1 MPIETREN
9 EKEGHKMVVAGLD
22 IGHRSVKLV
31 ILEDGRILSK
41 KILNSAGETNV
52 LARQILDQTV
62 EEIGLQL
69 SDIKFVTTTGGMGK
83 NVSFS
88 NLYRTVAHCLAKGVH
103 ALFPKARTIID
114 MGGETCNVVKL
125 NEMGE
130 IEDTQSNDKCAAGT
144 GIFFEA
150 MAKLLGTSL
159 EEMGRLATEG
169 EVQFEIS
176 SMCVMFAEQEV
187 ISHCHENPDISAEA
201 LSAGIHLSIAER
213 VAGLAKRLG
222 ITEEIVLT
230 GGVAKNAGFVKFLSQ
245 RIKATPK
252 VAEDPQIVAAYGAA
266 LIGQERIKNS

>member
-1 MPIETREN
+1 
-9 EKEGHKMVVAGLD
+9 
-22 IGHRSVKLV
+22 
-31 ILEDGRILSK
+31 
-41 KILNSAGETNV
+41 
-52 LARQILDQTV
+52 
-62 EEIGLQL
+62 
-69 SDIKFVTTTGGMGK
+69 MGK
-83 NVSFS
+83 NVSIT
-88 NLYRTVAHCLAKGVH
+88 NLYRTVAACLAKGVFS
-103 ALFPKARTIID
+103 LFPKARTVID

-125 NEMGE
+125 SETGE

-159 EEMGRLATEG
+159 DQMGKWATHG

-222 ITEEIVLT
+222 ITDEVVLT
-230 GGVAKNAGFVKFLSQ
+230 GGVAKNPGFVKFLSE
-245 RIKATPK
+245 RINTVPK
-252 VAEDPQIVAAYGAA
+252 VPEDPQIIAAYGAA
-266 LIGQERIKNS
+266 LIAEEKTKHTR